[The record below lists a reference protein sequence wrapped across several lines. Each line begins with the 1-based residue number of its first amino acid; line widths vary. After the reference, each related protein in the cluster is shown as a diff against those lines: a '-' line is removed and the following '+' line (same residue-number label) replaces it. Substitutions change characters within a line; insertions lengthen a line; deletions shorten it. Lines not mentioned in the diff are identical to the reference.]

1 MMLSLIEVIII
12 LVISGGNK
20 GIKWLISGVNNVVIK
35 FAVIVVLNI
44 FSRLIFGFILMV
56 IIGVIAVKVIDIIIG
71 RWIFIK
77 RLILIYC
84 NNVMILQ

>member
-35 FAVIVVLNI
+35 FVVIVVLNI

-56 IIGVIAVKVIDIIIG
+56 IIGVIVVKVIDIIIG

-77 RLILIYC
+77 WLILIYC
-84 NNVMILQ
+84 NNVMIL